1 MQPVFHMQENM
12 PGRRNR
18 GAKMKDAYDVIV
30 VGAGP
35 AGSVAARYAAEGGA
49 SVLLIEKRQEI
60 GDPVRCAEG
69 VGAIDLDK
77 YLDYEARWIAAPIK
91 GATIYV
97 PDGTPIKMRAQ
108 DEDQVYGYI
117 LERKVFDRALAERA
131 AKAGAE
137 IYTKTMATGLIMKDG
152 RVAGVKVMRLG
163 EEKEIAANIVIG
175 ADGVESKVGRWA
187 GIDTTL
193 KPADIE
199 TGVQYLMA
207 NIDIDE
213 DNVEFYMGNQYA
225 PGGYVW
231 IFPKGP
237 GRANVGIGLLGSKIK
252 EGGRPI
258 DYLDLFIAQKFPG
271 GKIIEMNFG
280 GVPVSG
286 GIDKIYGSGIMLVG
300 DAGQLTDPITGGGI
314 KHALWSGELAGTAAA
329 EAVKAGDFSEKSMKR
344 YQKAWEDKCG
354 KIMKRDLILKNYYV
368 DMSDEEANKL
378 AQAMA
383 DFDFTDVLDISQ
395 LVKVLAK
402 VDKKLL
408 LKLGVNQLGF

>member
-1 MQPVFHMQENM
+1 
-12 PGRRNR
+12 
-18 GAKMKDAYDVIV
+18 MKDAYDVIV

-77 YLDYEARWIAAPIK
+77 FLDIETRWIASPIK

-97 PDGTPIKMRAQ
+97 PDGTSIKMRAK
-108 DEDQVYGYI
+108 DEDQIYGYI
-117 LERKVFDRALAERA
+117 LERKIFDRALAERA
-131 AKAGAE
+131 ASAGAE
-137 IYTKTMATGLIMKDG
+137 VYTKTTATGLIMKDG

-193 KPADIE
+193 KPSDIE
-199 TGVQYLMA
+199 TGVQYLMT
-207 NIDIDE
+207 NIDIDQ
-213 DNVEFYMGNQYA
+213 DNVEFFMGNRHA

-237 GRANVGIGLLGSKIK
+237 RRANVGIGLLGSKIK
-252 EGGRPI
+252 EGDRPI
-258 DYLDLFIAQKFPG
+258 DYLNRFIAQRFPD
-271 GKIIEMNFG
+271 GKIVEMDFG

-286 GIDKIYGSGIMLVG
+286 GIDKIYGNGIMLVG
-300 DAGQLTDPITGGGI
+300 DAGRLTDPITGGGI
-314 KHALWSGELAGTAAA
+314 KHALWSGELAGIAAA
-329 EAVKAGDFSEKSMKR
+329 KAVKDGDFSEKSMKQ

-368 DMSDEEANKL
+368 DMSDEDANEL
-378 AQAMA
+378 AKSLE
-383 DFDFTDVLDISQ
+383 DFDFTGVLDVSQ
-395 LVKVLAK
+395 LVKILAK

-408 LKLGVNQLGF
+408 FQLGINQLGF